1 MHIHWG
7 TILWYVFAWSWF
19 VIPIAY
25 GWWHLRRHPDERRNL
40 PNYFGEDARG
50 P

>member
-1 MHIHWG
+1 MWNWIIPVAG
-7 TILWYVFAWSWF
+7 MLFFPVTCTI
-19 VIPIAY
+19 Y
-25 GWWHLRRHPDERRNL
+25 GWRELRKNPEQRRNL